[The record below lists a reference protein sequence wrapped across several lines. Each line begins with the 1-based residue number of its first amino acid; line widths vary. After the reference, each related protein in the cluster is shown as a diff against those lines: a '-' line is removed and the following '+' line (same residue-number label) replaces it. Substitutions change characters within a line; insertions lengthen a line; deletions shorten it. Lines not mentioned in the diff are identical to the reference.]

1 MHERGLLAIFAHHP
15 VAGNLLLVLM
25 LLFGAWGLTRLNRQ
39 VLPDFTLDII
49 RITVQWP
56 GASPEDV
63 EANVVK
69 AIEPEVRF
77 LDDVHRV
84 DAMAYEGHAEISIE
98 FEAGASMS
106 KALTDVQAAVSR
118 ITTFPAD
125 IEQPVISQVFE
136 ADEVCQIELSG
147 PFAESALKVFARR
160 IRDGLL
166 ERGLE
171 RVTMLGLRDS
181 EIWVELTEDRLR
193 QLDMTVNDVAQ
204 RIRESSLDLPAG
216 SIETARVT
224 RQIRSETMARSA
236 REVGA
241 IEVLARPGGEAL
253 LLRDVARVRE
263 TFEENSI
270 SHWLDGQRAIGLRV
284 TRSGALDSLEAQRVV
299 SSYLEELRAELPPTL
314 RVDMFDVFADQATQR
329 IRMLLNNGLTGL
341 LLVLAVLFLFL
352 NGRVAFWVAMGIPVS
367 IMAALGGMAMLGM
380 TLNMISMFAIIMGLG
395 IIVDDAIVVG
405 EHTEMLHRHGLPPAE
420 AATTGARVM
429 LAPVMAAS
437 LTTMA
442 AFFPLLTVSSEVGQI
457 IRELPLTIILVILAS
472 LAECFL
478 VLPMH
483 LRHAL
488 ERLERSP
495 RKSGRFNELFLAF
508 REGHFSRRV
517 QAAFRRRYS
526 VVLATVCGFAVA
538 LSLLISGRVGFEFFA
553 SPETDMLFANFAFS
567 PGTPRER
574 SEAMLAE
581 LARSLAVAEE
591 RLTDGAGG
599 LVVYAFGTVGTTGG
613 RSGEAALSGDH
624 TGAYTVELVSGDRR
638 QQRNPDIIA
647 AWQAEVRPVA
657 GVERLVF
664 FERSAGG
671 PPGRDLDIRLY
682 GAEPDVLKQAA
693 VDLAG
698 QLEEL
703 PGVSAVEDNL
713 PLGKPEIGIEIN
725 PAGQAMGFTAEMV
738 ARQLRDA
745 YEGAIARRFAE
756 NQEEIIVRV
765 KLLEAPE
772 QTVPLEDFHLR
783 TPEGA
788 EVPLAE
794 VARLRLARGYAQIRR
809 EDGLRQVSVTAD
821 VDPTITTSNEVL
833 ATLSAGVIPALER
846 RHGVRTAYKGKAEE
860 QAQAM
865 GETGIALLLALATIY
880 VILAWVFASYT
891 TPLVVMSVIPFGL
904 VGAIVGHWVMG
915 YNVNMLSLMALLG
928 LGGVMVNDSII
939 LVATVRRLQTKGSTL
954 VEAVTA
960 GARERLRP
968 VILTTMTTIGGL
980 MPLLFERSLQ
990 AQLVQPLAVTLIFG
1004 LLFSPYLVLFFVP
1017 ALLGIGGDIGEYSA
1031 RRSPVTGHQS
1041 PGK

>member
-1 MHERGLLAIFAHHP
+1 MQERGLLALFARHP

-25 LLFGAWGLTRLNRQ
+25 LLFGAWGLTQLNRQ

-84 DAMAYEGHAEISIE
+84 DAMAYEGRAEITVE

-125 IEQPVISQVFE
+125 IERPVISQVFE
-136 ADEVCQIELSG
+136 SDEVCSIEISG
-147 PFAESALKVFARR
+147 PFDEAALKVFAKR

-166 ERGLE
+166 ARGLE
-171 RVTMLGLRDS
+171 RVTLQGARDS
-181 EIWVELTEDRLR
+181 EIWVELSEERLR
-193 QLDMTVNDVAQ
+193 QLDMSVGDVAQ

-216 SIETARVT
+216 SIETGRIT

-236 REVGA
+236 REVGE
-241 IEVLARPGGEAL
+241 IELLARPGGESL
-253 LLRDVARVRE
+253 RVRDVARVRE
-263 TFEENSI
+263 TFEENSV
-270 SHWLDGQRAIGLRV
+270 SHWLRGQRAIGLRV
-284 TRSGALDSLEAQRVV
+284 TRSGALDSLEAQRTVTE
-299 SSYLEELRAELPPTL
+299 YLEELRAELPPTL
-314 RVDMFDVFADQATQR
+314 KIDLFDVFADQATQR
-329 IRMLLNNGLTGL
+329 IRMLINNGLTGL

-405 EHTEMLHRHGLPPAE
+405 EHTEMLHRHGMPPAE
-420 AATTGARVM
+420 AASTGARVM

-437 LTTMA
+437 LTTIA

-457 IRELPLTIILVILAS
+457 IRELPLTIILVIVAS
-472 LAECFL
+472 LTECFL

-495 RKSGRFNELFLAF
+495 RRTGRFNALFLRF
-508 REGHFSRRV
+508 REGHFSARV
-517 QAAFRRRYS
+517 RAAFAQRYS
-526 VVLATVCGFAVA
+526 VVLATLCCFALA
-538 LSLLISGRVGFEFFA
+538 LTLLLSGRVGFEFFA
-553 SPETDMLFANFAFS
+553 SPETDMLFANFALS
-567 PGTPRER
+567 PGTPRAR

-581 LARSLAVAEE
+581 LARSLDAVEQ
-591 RLTDGAGG
+591 RLTAGEGG
-599 LVVYAFGTVGTTGG
+599 LVVYAYGTVGTTGG
-613 RSGEAALSGDH
+613 RAGEAALSGDH
-624 TGAYTVELVSGDRR
+624 TGAYTVELASSDLRR
-638 QQRNPDIIA
+638 HHNPEIIA

-682 GAEPDVLKQAA
+682 GAELDVLKQAA
-693 VDLAG
+693 VDLARE
-698 QLEEL
+698 LEDL
-703 PGVSAVEDNL
+703 PGVTAVEDNL
-713 PLGKPEIGIEIN
+713 PYGKPEVELEIT
-725 PAGQAMGFTAEMV
+725 PAGQAMGFSAEMV

-756 NQEEIIVRV
+756 DQEEIVLRV
-765 KLLEAPE
+765 KLAEAPGL
-772 QTVPLEDFHLR
+772 TRPLATFHLR
-783 TPEGA
+783 APDGS

-794 VARLRLARGYAQIRR
+794 VARLETSRGFAQIRR

-821 VDPTITTSNEVL
+821 VDPGVTTSNEVL
-833 ATLSAGVIPALER
+833 AALAADAIPALEKR
-846 RHGVRTAYKGKAEE
+846 YGIRTAFKGKAEE

-891 TPLVVMSVIPFGL
+891 TPLIVMSVIPFGL
-904 VGAIVGHWVMG
+904 VGAIFGHWVMG

-939 LVATVRRLQTKGSTL
+939 LVATVRRLQAQGIEL
-954 VEAVTA
+954 VEAIPA
-960 GARERLRP
+960 AARERLRP
-968 VILTTMTTIGGL
+968 VILTTLTTIGGL
-980 MPLLFERSLQ
+980 TPLLFERSLQ

-1004 LLFSPYLVLFFVP
+1004 LMFSPYLVMFFVP
-1017 ALLGIGGDIGEYSA
+1017 ALLGIGDDLGRRLRRPPGREALQSA
-1031 RRSPVTGHQS
+1031 
-1041 PGK
+1041 GK